1 MLKKIIIDAMG
12 GDNAPKAVIDG
23 TVQALQEYDDIFV
36 YLVGK
41 KEVIEEHLS
50 GQEYDSERVEI
61 VDAREEIEMA
71 EPPVNAIRRKKDSS
85 MVVGMKMASEG
96 KGDVFI
102 TAGSTGAAVSG
113 GYFVIRRAPNVLR
126 PALAPLLPSS
136 KDPFLLVDCGANV
149 DCKPQFLQQF
159 AVMGSIY
166 MKTVLGK
173 ENPRVGLINNGAE
186 EEKGCSLTKEAYQL
200 LKETEGI
207 NFVGNAEGRD
217 ILSGDYDVIVC
228 DGFVGNVL
236 MKFMEG
242 TAGFLFGMIKD
253 ELMSSTRTKIG
264 AALAKPAFK
273 NLKKNLDYTE
283 YGGALLLGTK
293 AGLIKAHGSSN
304 AKAIKNTIRQSRELV
319 ENRTVEKITEELS
332 KLGDTKAE
340 EE

>member
-1 MLKKIIIDAMG
+1 MRKVISKSRAIKIVTLIF
-12 GDNAPKAVIDG
+12 
-23 TVQALQEYDDIFV
+23 ALIGILAIFPV
-36 YLVGK
+36 
-41 KEVIEEHLS
+41 
-50 GQEYDSERVEI
+50 RVFTQTLE
-61 VDAREEIEMA
+61 
-71 EPPVNAIRRKKDSS
+71 
-85 MVVGMKMASEG
+85 
-96 KGDVFI
+96 
-102 TAGSTGAAVSG
+102 TSG
-113 GYFVIRRAPNVLR
+113 GGTI
-126 PALAPLLPSS
+126 
-136 KDPFLLVDCGANV
+136 
-149 DCKPQFLQQF
+149 
-159 AVMGSIY
+159 
-166 MKTVLGK
+166 
-173 ENPRVGLINNGAE
+173 VG
-186 EEKGCSLTKEAYQL
+186 
-200 LKETEGI
+200 ETEGI

-304 AKAIKNTIRQSRELV
+304 AKAIKNTIRQARELV